1 MCLHPDLVEC
11 ILRHSLFLR
20 ALGRINRDSI
30 CFFFF
35 FFFGFSEVLFVSF
48 RNTSS
53 RPRHA
58 PRPITEIK
66 GVHARTRK
74 EKKEFLVPLTPSSN
88 PPTLTQHHPLHS
100 HRRRV
105 STPITLLIRH
115 PHSLLDTPLYT
126 LTTCCDSNPSSCHS
140 FHGIGSYIS
149 SCKHCLRTQ
158 LTNLHINTLHDTF
171 RSPFIITK
179 CTSPFATTI

>member
-1 MCLHPDLVEC
+1 MSTSRPCRVHPTAFIIPQGSWKESTE
-11 ILRHSLFLR
+11 IH
-20 ALGRINRDSI
+20 
-30 CFFFF
+30 FFFF
-35 FFFGFSEVLFVSF
+35 FLGFSEVLFVSF

-115 PHSLLDTPLYT
+115 PHSLDTPLYT

-149 SCKHCLRTQ
+149 SCKRCLRTQ
-158 LTNLHINTLHDTF
+158 LTNLHINTLDDTF